1 MKKLMLWRCKTL
13 ACGIPGQDVIN
24 DGAIL
29 TDVEKIIWVGT
40 YSALP
45 IQFKDQIK
53 DTHHFAKQC
62 ITPGLIDC
70 HTHVVYA
77 GNRAHEWAA
86 RLQGESYESIAK
98 QGGGIQFT
106 VKQTQQCSEDELFEL
121 SAKRLQ
127 AMCESGVTTLE
138 IKSGYGLN
146 FETEA
151 KMLTVAKR
159 LEQAFPVTIQKTY
172 LGLHT
177 LPLEFKNDRVG
188 YLKLVIEQ
196 ILPKL
201 MDLKLVDAVDAFC
214 EDIAFTKNEVEL
226 FFQAAQQF
234 NLKMKLHAEQLSDS
248 EGVQLAARF
257 GALSVDHIEFISRS
271 GIAALAKSETVAVL
285 LPVAYY
291 HLHAQQKP
299 PVAVLRDNKIM
310 MAIATDCNPGSSPT
324 TSLLLAMNMACM
336 LFDLTPEET
345 FLGVTKYAA
354 QALGL
359 EHQYG
364 SLEPNK
370 VADFVVWDIV
380 HPIELA
386 ATLGVNPCQAV
397 IKKGSIVYDKRSFRS
412 FRS

>member
-1 MKKLMLWRCKTL
+1 MLWRCKTV

-29 TDVEKIIWVGT
+29 TENEKIVWVGE
-40 YSALP
+40 YSAVP
-45 IQFKDQIK
+45 IQFKNQIK
-53 DTHHFAKQC
+53 DTHHFANYC

-106 VKQTQQCSEDELFEL
+106 VQQTQQCSEDELFEV
-121 SAKRLQ
+121 SSKRLQ

-138 IKSGYGLN
+138 IKSGYGLD

-177 LPLEFKNDRVG
+177 LPLAFKDNRVD
-188 YLKLVIEQ
+188 YLKQVIEQ

-201 MDLKLVDAVDAFC
+201 VDLKLVDAVDAFC
-214 EDIAFTKNEVEL
+214 ENIAFTTDEVAF

-234 NLKMKLHAEQLSDS
+234 NLKVKLHAEQLSDS
-248 EGVQLAARF
+248 KGVQLATHF
-257 GALSVDHIEFISRS
+257 NALSVDHIEFILKS
-271 GIAALAKSETVAVL
+271 GIDALAHSETVAVL

-291 HLHAQQKP
+291 HLRAQQKP
-299 PVAVLRDNKIM
+299 PVSALRENKIK

-336 LFDLTPEET
+336 LFEVTPEEA
-345 FLGVTKYAA
+345 FLGVTQYAA

-359 EHQYG
+359 QDQYG
-364 SLEPNK
+364 SLAPNK
-370 VADFVVWDIV
+370 VADFAVWDIA

-397 IKKGSIVYDKRSFRS
+397 IKKGSIVYDKSAFKSFRS
-412 FRS
+412 